1 MANPGDEAP
10 EPPPIRQGFASRLGE
25 FAIYAVLAAG
35 GTLVI
40 LWLLANTR

>member
-1 MANPGDEAP
+1 MQNPGDEGP
-10 EPPPIRQGFASRLGE
+10 KPTPLRQGFVSRLGE